1 MQAVYERLA
10 TEYGLMIL
18 APPYIKTDH
27 RIVKAP
33 LFNAGMKE
41 NGSIFSHTQGW
52 AIIAETML
60 GHGDRAYQYLR
71 AYLPAAYNT
80 RAEIRQIEP
89 YVYCQFTNSRYS
101 PRAGASRLPWL
112 TGAAAWSYYTATQYI
127 LGIQPD
133 YFGLRIDP
141 CLPSN
146 WKEIQITRRFRN
158 KMFNILIKNP
168 NGTQK
173 GIRKLII
180 NNQDLTGNL
189 IPLDIIQNENKVVVE
204 MQ

>member
-1 MQAVYERLA
+1 
-10 TEYGLMIL
+10 
-18 APPYIKTDH
+18 
-27 RIVKAP
+27 
-33 LFNAGMKE
+33 
-41 NGSIFSHTQGW
+41 
-52 AIIAETML
+52 
-60 GHGDRAYQYLR
+60 
-71 AYLPAAYNT
+71 
-80 RAEIRQIEP
+80 
-89 YVYCQFTNSRYS
+89 SRYS

-146 WKEIQITRRFRN
+146 WKEIRIMRRFRN

-168 NGTQK
+168 NGAQK

>member
-1 MQAVYERLA
+1 
-10 TEYGLMIL
+10 
-18 APPYIKTDH
+18 
-27 RIVKAP
+27 
-33 LFNAGMKE
+33 
-41 NGSIFSHTQGW
+41 FSHTQGW

-60 GHGDRAYQYLR
+60 GHGNRAYQYLR

-101 PRAGASRLPWL
+101 PRPGASRLPWL
-112 TGAAAWSYYTATQYI
+112 TGAAAWSYYTTTQYI

-146 WKEIQITRRFRN
+146 WKEVRIKRRFRN

-168 NGTQK
+168 NGAQK

-180 NNQDLTGNL
+180 NNQELTGNL

>member
-1 MQAVYERLA
+1 
-10 TEYGLMIL
+10 
-18 APPYIKTDH
+18 
-27 RIVKAP
+27 
-33 LFNAGMKE
+33 
-41 NGSIFSHTQGW
+41 
-52 AIIAETML
+52 ML

-146 WKEIQITRRFRN
+146 WKEIRIMRRFRN

-168 NGTQK
+168 NGAQK